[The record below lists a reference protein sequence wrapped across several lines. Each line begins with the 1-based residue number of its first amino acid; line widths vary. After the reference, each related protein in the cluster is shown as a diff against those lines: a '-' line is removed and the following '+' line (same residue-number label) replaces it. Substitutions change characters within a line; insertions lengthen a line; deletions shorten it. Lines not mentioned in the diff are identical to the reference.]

1 MSSKIKALCV
11 KHREI
16 IVYIIV
22 GVLTT
27 IFCWTLCFIGEHF
40 IFDVNK
46 PFQNFLNNTI
56 DWVAGVSFSF
66 PLNRKWVFK
75 SRNPK
80 WVGEFLKFALSR
92 VSTWFLDVLVMFI
105 FVNVWTFIPLF
116 TRWLGKI
123 GWELTSEGIEK
134 VNYWFAK
141 IFISSVLVMVVNYIF
156 SKLLVFKKKKDADE
170 ASVENA

>member
-56 DWVAGVSFSF
+56 DWVAGVSFSY

-75 SRNPK
+75 SQNPK
-80 WVGEFLKFALSR
+80 WLGEFYKFALSR
-92 VSTWFLDVLVMFI
+92 VSTWILDVLVMFI
-105 FVNVWTFIPLF
+105 FVNVWTFIPAFTKLF
-116 TRWLGKI
+116 NKI
-123 GWELTSEGIEK
+123 GWELTGDEVAK

-141 IFISSVLVMVVNYIF
+141 IFISAVLVMIVNYIF
-156 SKLLVFKKKKDADE
+156 SKLLVFKKKKDSPEAAD
-170 ASVENA
+170 AND